1 MINLKNIDIK
11 QLTLEIE
18 VSKNGAVLI
27 YAPDLLNKKNKKGV
41 RLAMVGGSSQLN
53 KIDLAF
59 IKLFQSL
66 KIEVNNFIF
75 SKENLNFYFK
85 QLNFEIKAMATIRN
99 GTIIIILEKF

>member
-1 MINLKNIDIK
+1 MKNKLNKLK
-11 QLTLEIE
+11 QLILEIE
-18 VSKNGAVLI
+18 ISKNGAVLI
-27 YAPDLLNKKNKKGV
+27 YAPDLLNEKNKKGL

-59 IKLFQSL
+59 TKLFQSL
-66 KIEVNNFIF
+66 EIEVNNFIF

>member
-1 MINLKNIDIK
+1 MKNKLKELK
-11 QLTLEIE
+11 ELTLEIE
-18 VSKNGAVLI
+18 ISKNGAVLI
-27 YAPDLLNKKNKKGV
+27 YAPDLLNEKNKKGL

-59 IKLFQSL
+59 TKLFQSL
-66 KIEVNNFIF
+66 EIEVNNFIF

>member
-1 MINLKNIDIK
+1 MKNKLKELK
-11 QLTLEIE
+11 ELTLEIE
-18 VSKNGAVLI
+18 ISKNGAVLI
-27 YAPDLLNKKNKKGV
+27 YAPDLLNEKNKKGL

-59 IKLFQSL
+59 TKLFQSL
-66 KIEVNNFIF
+66 ELEVNNFIF

>member
-1 MINLKNIDIK
+1 MKNKLKELKELI
-11 QLTLEIE
+11 LEIE
-18 VSKNGAVLI
+18 ISKNGAVLI
-27 YAPDLLNKKNKKGV
+27 YAPDLLNEKNKKGL

-59 IKLFQSL
+59 TKLFQSL
-66 KIEVNNFIF
+66 EIEVNNFIF

>member
-1 MINLKNIDIK
+1 MKNKLKELK
-11 QLTLEIE
+11 ELTLEIE
-18 VSKNGAVLI
+18 ISKNGAVLI
-27 YAPDLLNKKNKKGV
+27 YAPDLLNEKNKKGV

>member
-1 MINLKNIDIK
+1 MKKKLKELK

-18 VSKNGAVLI
+18 ISKNGAVLI
-27 YAPDLLNKKNKKGV
+27 YAPDLLNEKNKKGL

-59 IKLFQSL
+59 TKLFQSL
-66 KIEVNNFIF
+66 ELEVNNFIF